1 MKNKNKK
8 NTDVLMSFNIKNDNS
23 LKSEILKKDYISE
36 KKEILDNSFN
46 SLDLL
51 KNDILDEKLDKSKS
65 IGFIEKIKLSNKKLY
80 FVIA

>member
-1 MKNKNKK
+1 
-8 NTDVLMSFNIKNDNS
+8 MSFNIKNDNS